1 MAQAF
6 RRGNNTEVPKR
17 LVVVGAGGHG
27 RETLD
32 VAERA
37 GFEVIGVVSADQPED
52 TLLARRGSRWLGG
65 IDALITL
72 GGRGGADFGSV
83 SYVLG
88 IGDPAIRQ
96 RLDGELASAS
106 IPAATLVH
114 PWANLGADVY
124 LDDGV
129 ILAAGSHVTT
139 NVVLGRHTH
148 LNIGA
153 IVSHDCRI
161 GNWVSL
167 SPGVAVNGNVTIG
180 DGVFLGTGSVVTPGC
195 TIGEGAVIG
204 AGAVVTGDVPA
215 GVTAVG
221 TPARW

>member
-1 MAQAF
+1 VNEHGA
-6 RRGNNTEVPKR
+6 RK

-32 VAERA
+32 AAERA
-37 GFEVIGVVSADQPED
+37 GFDVLGVVSADQPED
-52 TLLARRGSRWLGG
+52 ELLARRGARWLGG
-65 IDALITL
+65 IDALIRL
-72 GGRGGADFGSV
+72 GGRGGQEFGQL

-88 IGDPAIRQ
+88 IGDPAVRRRI
-96 RLDGELASAS
+96 DAELTAAG
-106 IPAATLVH
+106 IPAATVVH
-114 PWANLGADVY
+114 PWANSGADVY
-124 LDDGV
+124 FDDGV

-167 SPGVAVNGNVTIG
+167 SPAVAVNGNVTIG
-180 DGVFLGTGSVVTPGC
+180 DGVFLGTGAVVTPGC

-204 AGAVVTGDVPA
+204 AGAVVVGDVPA
-215 GVTAVG
+215 GVTAVAV
-221 TPARW
+221 PARW

>member
-1 MAQAF
+1 VS
-6 RRGNNTEVPKR
+6 EEEKR
-17 LVVVGAGGHG
+17 KLVVVGAGGHG

-37 GFEVIGVVSADQPED
+37 GFEVLGVVSADRPDDE
-52 TLLARRGSRWLGG
+52 LLARRGTHWLGG
-65 IDALITL
+65 IDALIRL
-72 GGRGGADFGSV
+72 GGRGGREFGGV

-88 IGDPAIRQ
+88 IGDPGVRR
-96 RLDGELASAS
+96 RLDTEFTAAG

-114 PWANLGADVY
+114 PWANTGADVY
-124 LDDGV
+124 FDDGV

-148 LNIGA
+148 LNVGA

-167 SPGVAVNGNVTIG
+167 SPAVAVNGNVTIG
-180 DGVFLGTGSVVTPGC
+180 DGVFLGTGAVVTPGC
-195 TIGEGAVIG
+195 TIGDGAVIG
-204 AGAVVTGDVPA
+204 AGAVVVGDVPA
-215 GVTAVG
+215 GVTALGV
-221 TPARW
+221 PARW